1 MTVVERG
8 EALEAVRALFLEYA
22 GTLGFSLCFQGFD
35 KELETL
41 PGDYAPPR
49 GLLLLARQDGQDAGC
64 IGLRPFDETR
74 AEIKRLYIRPPF
86 RGAGLG
92 RTLAAAAIAHARSAG
107 YRGILLDTLPAMR
120 EARALY
126 SSLGFA
132 DCPAYYDNSCVGSDC
147 YELKL

>member
-49 GLLLLARQDGQDAGC
+49 GLLLLACQDGQDAGC
-64 IGLRPFDETR
+64 IGLRPFDAAR
-74 AEIKRLYIRPPF
+74 AEIKRLYVRPVF
-86 RGAGLG
+86 RGTGLG
-92 RTLAAAAIAHARSAG
+92 HRLAGAAIEHARVQG
-107 YRGILLDTLPAMR
+107 YRSILLDTLPAMR

-126 SSLGFA
+126 RSLGFA
-132 DCPAYYDNSCVGSDC
+132 DCPPYYDNSCVGSDC